1 MSNSILNITIAP
13 EVVRTLVRNT
23 VLAMPGI
30 MAIADTDREK
40 RNGVLVK
47 LEPGDCATVNL
58 RLIASPDVALHELGK
73 QVQDMVVSVSEEVAG
88 LCVTQV
94 DIVFE
99 NVRK

>member
-1 MSNSILNITIAP
+1 MTNSTITIAP

-23 VLAMPGI
+23 VLAMPDVV
-30 MAIADTDREK
+30 AIADTDREK
-40 RNGVLVK
+40 RNGVTVK

-58 RLIASPDVALHELGK
+58 RLIASPDVPLHALGK
-73 QVQDMVVSVSEEVAG
+73 QVQSTVAEVAEEVAG